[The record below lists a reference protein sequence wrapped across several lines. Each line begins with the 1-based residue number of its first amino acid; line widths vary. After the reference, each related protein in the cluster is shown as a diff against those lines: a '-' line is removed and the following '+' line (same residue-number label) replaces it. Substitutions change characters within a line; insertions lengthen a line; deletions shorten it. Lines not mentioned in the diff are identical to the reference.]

1 MEDRVLVT
9 YATRSGSAE
18 GVAKAIAGSL
28 RADGAEIDLVP
39 VKKVSDVTSY
49 KAVILGSAIRAGKLM
64 SEAVKFVKANQE
76 ALSQM
81 PVAYFVVCLTMQD
94 DTEENRGKA
103 MAYLDALREQAPQ
116 VKPVDVGLFA
126 GALDFKK
133 LPLPMRLIMKRMK
146 AVEGDFRN
154 WDSIK
159 AWAVKLRPM
168 LLGE

>member
-1 MEDRVLVT
+1 MEERLLVT

-18 GVAKAIAGSL
+18 GIAEAIAGSL
-28 RADGAEIDLVP
+28 REDGIEVDLVP

-49 KAVILGSAIRAGKLM
+49 KAVILGSPVRAGKLM
-64 SEAVKFVKANQE
+64 AEAVKFVKANQE

-94 DTEENRGKA
+94 DTEENRVKVL
-103 MAYLDALREQAPQ
+103 AYLDTLREQVPQ

-133 LPLPMRLIMKRMK
+133 LSLPIRLIMKSMK
-146 AVEGDFRN
+146 SVEGDFRD

-159 AWAVKLRPM
+159 AWAAKMRPM
-168 LLGE
+168 LLG